1 MNFYFVTLS
10 MFCAV
15 VLSSGEETT
24 IPPTAGEETTIPPTA
39 GEETTIPPTAGEETT
54 IPPTAGKE
62 TTIAP
67 PPGNHTMKT
76 KPKGKETTIAPPP
89 GNHAKKLSVKPKG
102 KDKLKN
108 LNKKNEDEESL
119 LMADTKRDKDH
130 KSKDSNKKN
139 EDIESLL
146 MADTKRDTDD
156 DDSSG
161 LNKKFDENES
171 LLKADTKHATIMPI
185 LNPEQKTKSNSV
197 NSGYDSSSSFP
208 LIFMVSFVIIVGGY
222 FLYHKKSK
230 ILGFLLEG
238 APSSARRKAGY
249 KKVKNVED
257 VMSGV
262 GKHDA

>member
-15 VLSSGEETT
+15 VLSSGEETTIPPTAGEETT

-108 LNKKNEDEESL
+108 LNKKNEDE
-119 LMADTKRDKDH
+119 
-130 KSKDSNKKN
+130 
-139 EDIESLL
+139 ESLL

>member
-15 VLSSGEETT
+15 VLSSGEETTIPPTAGEETT

-89 GNHAKKLSVKPKG
+89 GNHAKKLSVKPK
-102 KDKLKN
+102 
-108 LNKKNEDEESL
+108 
-119 LMADTKRDKDH
+119 DKDH

>member
-15 VLSSGEETT
+15 VLSSGEETTIPPTAGEETT

-89 GNHAKKLSVKPKG
+89 GNHAKKLSVKPK
-102 KDKLKN
+102 
-108 LNKKNEDEESL
+108 
-119 LMADTKRDKDH
+119 
-130 KSKDSNKKN
+130 
-139 EDIESLL
+139 
-146 MADTKRDTDD
+146 DTDD